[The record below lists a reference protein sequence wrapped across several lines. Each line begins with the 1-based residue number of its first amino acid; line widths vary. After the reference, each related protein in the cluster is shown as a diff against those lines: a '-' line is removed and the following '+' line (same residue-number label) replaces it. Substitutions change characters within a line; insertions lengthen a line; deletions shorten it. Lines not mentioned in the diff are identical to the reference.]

1 MGTAATMTVHV
12 YRERICAFVSA
23 QQLVQS
29 AKMRVVYA
37 EKSGTLHLSV
47 YGLCAC
53 CGYSETG
60 S

>member
-1 MGTAATMTVHV
+1 MTVHV